1 MAGLRPPLST
11 LRLRPR
17 ERLRMTRGQGGS
29 LLLSCIE
36 LSSTTLC
43 QSPGA
48 PCCRHYPGAATGG
61 TASLIRPAMSAFPER
76 VLGSACASTFSR
88 FARRSLALRPA
99 HSHGHQYVTRLPEG
113 FSHFVTSMTA
123 PVASG
128 WSGCRV
134 GLAPTGKRRL
144 FTAHTQCSPWAAK
157 YRAPLEAVIRSRDAR
172 RPCEVRCSRQVQVR
186 CRPPAARGLRAH
198 SWLTV
203 RWNSVD
209 PLGGLVR

>member
-29 LLLSCIE
+29 LFLSCIE

-48 PCCRHYPGAATGG
+48 PCCRHYPGTATGG
-61 TASLIRPAMSAFPER
+61 TASLIRPVMSAFPER
-76 VLGSACASTFSR
+76 VVGSACALTFSR
-88 FARRSLALRPA
+88 LPQRSLALRPA
-99 HSHGHQYVTRLPEG
+99 HSRCHQFVARLPEG

-134 GLAPTGKRRL
+134 GLAPTGKAPP
-144 FTAHTQCSPWAAK
+144 FHGAHPTRTLALAQGQ
-157 YRAPLEAVIRSRDAR
+157 
-172 RPCEVRCSRQVQVR
+172 RPM
-186 CRPPAARGLRAH
+186 
-198 SWLTV
+198 
-203 RWNSVD
+203 
-209 PLGGLVR
+209 